1 MARLKELYK
10 EQITPKLREKL
21 GLDNPMLVPRLQ
33 KVVVN
38 MGFGI
43 VEKDE
48 QKALLED
55 LANITGQKPSTC
67 KARKSISNFKLREGM
82 VIGAKVTLRG
92 ERMYEFV
99 DRLVNHALPRIR
111 DFRGVSPRAFDGR
124 GSYTL
129 GLKEQTI
136 FPEVDASSGSVEKGM
151 DITFVTT
158 GRTNTEAREL
168 LAALGMPFAGK

>member
-1 MARLKELYK
+1 MARLKELFK
-10 EQITPKLREKL
+10 EKITPQLREKL

-48 QKALLED
+48 QKALLND
-55 LANITGQKPSTC
+55 LAKITGQRPAPC

-82 VIGAKVTLRG
+82 SVGARVTLRG
-92 ERMYEFV
+92 DRMYEFV
-99 DRLVNHALPRIR
+99 DRLLNHALPRIR
-111 DFRGVSPRAFDGR
+111 DFRGVSPRGFDGR

-129 GLKEQTI
+129 GIREQTV
-136 FPEVDASSGSVEKGM
+136 FPEIDAAGVSAEKGM
-151 DITFVTT
+151 DISFVTSA
-158 GRTNTEAREL
+158 RTDREAREL
-168 LAALGMPFAGK
+168 LAALGMPFADK